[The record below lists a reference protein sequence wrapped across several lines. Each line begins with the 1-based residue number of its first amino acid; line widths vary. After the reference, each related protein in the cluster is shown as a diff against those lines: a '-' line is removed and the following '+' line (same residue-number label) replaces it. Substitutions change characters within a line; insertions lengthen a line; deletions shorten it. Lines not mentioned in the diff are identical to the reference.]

1 MIQEYNFEENG
12 NKEKISRSEG
22 SLWKITKGK
31 TESNYFIRQENGY
44 NLINADCTNFTS
56 QCLYAG
62 GIVADKVGEYQW
74 YKLNST
80 WRGANE
86 FYKYWNNN
94 KGFGST
100 KGLKASKSNNI
111 CKNFRF
117 L

>member
-1 MIQEYNFEENG
+1 MRIV
-12 NKEKISRSEG
+12 
-22 SLWKITKGK
+22 
-31 TESNYFIRQENGY
+31 
-44 NLINADCTNFTS
+44 LILHR
-56 QCLYAG
+56 LYAG

-94 KGFGST
+94 KGSGST
-100 KGLKASKSNNI
+100 RGLKASKSNNI